1 LSSVGVHQPIPR
13 IAGEELNVI
22 GTALT
27 KELEQLIEEP
37 WRGYNGRSGV
47 EGVSMKGEGSGAPSG
62 VWTCLKNIDF
72 VAKRP

>member
-1 LSSVGVHQPIPR
+1 
-13 IAGEELNVI
+13 VI

-47 EGVSMKGEGSGAPSG
+47 KGVSMKGEGSGAPSG
-62 VWTCLKNIDF
+62 VRTCLKNIDF